1 MEAPL
6 SECGDLME
14 MNNLYVEGENFASD
28 SGTRPYRQALI
39 LIAEDELEIVDILSA
54 YLTRSNM
61 RTIHASDGQRALE
74 LHASMKPDLILLDIQ
89 MPKMD
94 GWKVLSELRQKSN
107 TPSSCLLQWTKT

>member
-1 MEAPL
+1 
-6 SECGDLME
+6 ME

-94 GWKVLSELRQKSN
+94 GKCCRNFVRKV
-107 TPSSCLLQWTKT
+107 TPPSSCLLQWTKT